1 MSPCRASDDLA
12 DYLRISDTIP
22 RYYSI
27 LRAAPRYISPIV
39 LRALYREVRM
49 MKFDAKQ
56 GHKGCQG
63 KENIEESSK
72 DANEHKGRFCSL
84 RIVSVVSSVT
94 V

>member
-1 MSPCRASDDLA
+1 
-12 DYLRISDTIP
+12 
-22 RYYSI
+22 
-27 LRAAPRYISPIV
+27 
-39 LRALYREVRM
+39 M